1 MNPARLGLQYGSN
14 VPIRAALALAAMF
27 WSFGLVF
34 VATNDGHQLYR
45 LMADSHP
52 LIWAIVFGID
62 SLLLWWRI
70 LDRKQRPHLG
80 RLINALTSSMWLA
93 ITTAT
98 LIDSGFLAAAGGMTF
113 FLMSLWA
120 AARTDLT
127 NSDRETV

>member
-1 MNPARLGLQYGSN
+1 MNHARLGLQYGSN

-27 WSFGLVF
+27 WAFGLIV
-34 VATNDGHQLYR
+34 VAINPGQQAYR
-45 LMADSHP
+45 LMSDAHP
-52 LIWAIVFGID
+52 LLWALVFGLD
-62 SLLLWWRI
+62 SVVLWWRI
-70 LDRKQRPHLG
+70 LARKPRPHLG
-80 RLINALTSSMWLA
+80 RMINAVTSTLWLSV
-93 ITTAT
+93 TTST